1 MIRTVKIFEIGK
13 KFFSK
18 KIKVMARDGWI
29 YDFERK
35 MGFQNK
41 NYWKEFIN
49 KIQKAV
55 KNYNIIYRVNSKDQ
69 KVYILYIFYSKRNYL
84 KFI

>member
-41 NYWKEFIN
+41 NLLER
-49 KIQKAV
+49 
-55 KNYNIIYRVNSKDQ
+55 IYK
-69 KVYILYIFYSKRNYL
+69 
-84 KFI
+84 